1 MKLKVSPYVWV
12 SFAMIVGVM
21 GIALISP
28 LYALYKEAW
37 QLQASDISFIYVI
50 YMIGALC
57 GLLFLGRL
65 PDRVGFRPMMQGGLM
80 LALLGT
86 FISMIS
92 TDMVV
97 LSIGRFVVGI
107 ASSMLTTSSTLGLS
121 RLSPSGNMQRVAM
134 MTGFLM
140 AFGFGLGPLVGG
152 ITGQWAPAPLVTTYI
167 PTLLLGALGLIAL
180 FRLTLP
186 KGASVREPLRWHDV
200 LPKLTWPGANTSKA
214 FVLTCCLPFLAFG
227 VFGLYASMAPL
238 FLDKLVPW
246 HGPMVSGTA
255 IALIL
260 FASAAVQVVV
270 GRLPTHWCGAAGLIS
285 LALSNALLMVNL
297 WASSAIL
304 FGSGV
309 LLTAIGHGMCM
320 LAGMSMVNRLATPSN
335 RSGMMATYLV
345 IGYIGSMLPMMGVG
359 WIADHW
365 GMDLAVRM
373 FCIMVI
379 VLGTPVAVFFQ
390 RHPSTQPA

>member
-1 MKLKVSPYVWV
+1 
-12 SFAMIVGVM
+12 MIVGVM
-21 GIALISP
+21 GTALISP
-28 LYALYKEAW
+28 LYALYQEAW

-50 YMIGALC
+50 YMAGALC

-65 PDRVGFRPMMQGGLM
+65 PDRVGFRPMMQCGLA
-80 LALLGT
+80 LVLLGT
-86 FISMIS
+86 FISMVS
-92 TDMVV
+92 SDMVV
-97 LSIGRFVVGI
+97 LSIGRFIVGI

-121 RLSPSGNMQRVAM
+121 KLSSSGNMQRVAM

-140 AFGFGLGPLVGG
+140 AFGFGLGPLLGG
-152 ITGQWAPAPLVTTYI
+152 ITGQWASAPLVTTYI
-167 PTLLLGALGLIAL
+167 PTLLLGILGLTAL

-186 KGASVREPLRWHDV
+186 QAASVMEPVGWRDV
-200 LPKLTWPGANTSKA
+200 LPKLTWPGRATSRA

-246 HGPMVSGTA
+246 HGPVVSGTA

-260 FASAAVQVVV
+260 FASAIVQIAA
-270 GRLPTHWCGAAGLIS
+270 GRLPIHWCGAVGLIS
-285 LALSNALLMVNL
+285 LALSNGLLMLNL

-309 LLTAIGHGMCM
+309 LLTAIGHGMSM

-335 RSGMMATYLV
+335 RSGMMASYLV
-345 IGYIGSMLPMMGVG
+345 IGYIGSMIPMMGVG

-365 GMDLAVRM
+365 GMDVAVRI

-379 VLGTPVAVFFQ
+379 VLSIPLAVFFQ
-390 RHPSTQPA
+390 RHPNMQPAA

>member
-121 RLSPSGNMQRVAM
+121 RLSPSGNLQRVAM

-152 ITGQWAPAPLVTTYI
+152 ITGQRSEARRVGQEWVIKCKSRWSPYNYKKQ
-167 PTLLLGALGLIAL
+167 PT
-180 FRLTLP
+180 P
-186 KGASVREPLRWHDV
+186 
-200 LPKLTWPGANTSKA
+200 
-214 FVLTCCLPFLAFG
+214 
-227 VFGLYASMAPL
+227 
-238 FLDKLVPW
+238 
-246 HGPMVSGTA
+246 
-255 IALIL
+255 
-260 FASAAVQVVV
+260 
-270 GRLPTHWCGAAGLIS
+270 
-285 LALSNALLMVNL
+285 
-297 WASSAIL
+297 
-304 FGSGV
+304 
-309 LLTAIGHGMCM
+309 
-320 LAGMSMVNRLATPSN
+320 
-335 RSGMMATYLV
+335 
-345 IGYIGSMLPMMGVG
+345 
-359 WIADHW
+359 
-365 GMDLAVRM
+365 
-373 FCIMVI
+373 
-379 VLGTPVAVFFQ
+379 
-390 RHPSTQPA
+390 RHQSRTKRI